1 MLSSFSSLLPA
12 FSIFMAMVFQETAL
26 PFASWTVLRPDFVII
41 SLFYWRIYRP
51 DLCGPILAFV
61 TGLFLDMIS
70 TTPIGLNALS
80 KVVLILI
87 MGRYG
92 KLFRAM
98 DFFLLL
104 PIIAIFVII
113 DEAVQ
118 LAWIVITSGPTF
130 RWEILA
136 GRPLATLVVM
146 PMMVRLLIFLHRWL
160 EAR

>member
-1 MLSSFSSLLPA
+1 MLASFSSLLPA
-12 FSIFMAMVFQETAL
+12 LSIFMAMVIQETAL
-26 PFASWTVLRPDFVII
+26 PFASWTVLRPDLVII
-41 SLFYWRIYRP
+41 ALFYWRMYRP
-51 DLCGPILAFV
+51 DLCGPLLAFT
-61 TGLFLDMIS
+61 TGLFLDLIS

-87 MGRYG
+87 IGRYG

-104 PIIAIFVII
+104 PIIAIFVLI
-113 DEAVQ
+113 DEAIQ
-118 LAWIVITSGPTF
+118 LAWIVLTSGPSF

-146 PMMVRLLIFLHRWL
+146 PMMTRLLIFLHRWL